1 MNWKNQ
7 KEEGKT
13 NLLCTPLLRVST
25 FLGVSSGKKCLG
37 GCFSFSCN
45 PDWFIFNPLGPSLFL
60 TIKKEK
66 NDLTMCPLNFNFF

>member
-1 MNWKNQ
+1 MNWKKQ

-13 NLLCTPLLRVST
+13 NLLSTPLLRVST

-45 PDWFIFNPLGPSLFL
+45 PDWFIFPLGPTLFL
-60 TIKKEK
+60 TIKKREK
-66 NDLTMCPLNFNFF
+66 RLDNVSSEFQFFF